1 MTWIEKQWRK
11 NFLPIEAGLSLV
23 ATVALGV
30 WLHFDPS
37 ADAGGRALL
46 KDNRPAVY
54 AALSAIWGSLLG
66 FGIAAL
72 SIAMAFSQDERM
84 TVVRNSKYYETMW
97 GGFTKN
103 IFAMSLATLAALA
116 ALVVDKNDAPSSMLM
131 VLVAGSSL
139 FAIFRL
145 ANCIWLLEKLV
156 AVILSK
162 KGDAAA
168 VPPPAAPVS

>member
-1 MTWIEKQWRK
+1 MTWIEQQWRK
-11 NFLPIEAGLSLV
+11 NFLPIQAGFSLA
-23 ATVALGV
+23 ATIALGV
-30 WLHFDPS
+30 WLRLDPA
-37 ADAGGRALL
+37 ADAAGRALL

-84 TVVRNSKYYETMW
+84 AVVRRSKYYKTMW
-97 GGFTKN
+97 AVFTKN

-116 ALVVDKNDAPSSMLM
+116 ALVIDKNDSPSSMLM

-139 FAIFRL
+139 FATSRL

-156 AVILSK
+156 KVILK
-162 KGDAAA
+162 KNEEDAAA
-168 VPPPAAPVS
+168 PPPAPIT